1 MKAKR
6 FSIKTFPPN
15 APVKNARAP
24 RVLWWV
30 GLGVLCLLAYWPMFA
45 NRFVWSDPSFIV
57 KSEAI
62 RSLWPPSRFFTP
74 QGKVTEGAIYPLT
87 GQRPGMVLSF
97 ALDYSL
103 WKLNPWGYHLTNFAL
118 HLLCVFGVV
127 ILARKTSRNKWAGY
141 LAGALFAV
149 HPGHAEAV
157 IAFLGRSDLLATV
170 FVLTGFLMYW
180 RHREAKGWGKA
191 TWYAGSLGSYLAACF
206 SKETGLVLLGA
217 LIVFEGLDLRS
228 RDSKT
233 KITKY
238 KILSLLP
245 FLMVALIYWAYRGK
259 VLGGQAAGTEW
270 WGGSPSKNFMMM
282 LEAYAH
288 YLRLLFFPR
297 SLSPLHTVPAP
308 KGLLDGGALWG
319 AGLLAATVGIVFW
332 ALRRHPRTGFL
343 GAWFLLGLV
352 PVANIIPIPGVIL
365 AERWLYL
372 PSVGACAL
380 GGWGAWALYRRAGG
394 WTRWAWAGLMVL
406 ALGLWGARTWVWTR
420 AWRDEEGI
428 ARTIIA
434 TSPNSYLGQNNL
446 GNVLI
451 EQGRFEEAVQ
461 AFREAIRLKPNFAR
475 TYVQLGN
482 ALGAQEKLG
491 EAEQAFRQG
500 IALRP
505 DLPEPHNNLGNLLG
519 SQGRSV
525 EAEGE
530 YREALRLDPGY
541 AEAHNNLG
549 NMLGFQGKTGEAEGE
564 YREAIRLQPDYL
576 GAHFNLAL
584 TLEERGKF
592 PEAEAEYRLLLRRS
606 PGLTRAYYQL
616 GFNLFRQN
624 RREEAAE
631 ALEAFLD
638 HGGEGRAEVEAII
651 RRLREP

>member
-1 MKAKR
+1 MKK
-6 FSIKTFPPN
+6 
-15 APVKNARAP
+15 ARVP
-24 RVLWWV
+24 KLLWWA
-30 GLGVLCLLAYWPMFA
+30 GLGVLCLLAYWPMFV
-45 NRFVWSDPSFIV
+45 NGFVWSDPSFIV

-87 GQRPGMVLSF
+87 GQRPGMVLSL

-118 HLLCVFGVV
+118 HLLCVFGVA
-127 ILARKTSRNKWAGY
+127 ILAWKASRNEWAGY

-157 IAFLGRSDLLATV
+157 IAFLGRSDLLATA
-170 FVLTGFLMYW
+170 FVLAGFLMYW
-180 RHREAKGWGKA
+180 RHREAKGLRRA
-191 TWYAGSLGSYLAACF
+191 AWYAGSLASYLAACF
-206 SKETGLVLLGA
+206 SKETGLVLLGV
-217 LIVFEGLDLRS
+217 LIVYEGLDLGT
-228 RDSKT
+228 RDSKIQNL
-233 KITKY
+233 KS
-238 KILSLLP
+238 KILGFLP
-245 FLMVALIYWAYRGK
+245 FLMVALIYWSYRGK

-270 WGGSPSKNFMMM
+270 WGGSAFTNFLMM

-297 SLSPLHTVPAP
+297 SLSPLHTIPEP

-319 AGLLAATVGIVFW
+319 TGLLAATVGIVFW
-332 ALRRHPRTGFL
+332 ALRRHPRPGFL

-380 GGWGAWALYRRAGG
+380 GGWGAWALYRRARG

-406 ALGLWGARTWVWTR
+406 ALGLWGTRTWIWTQ
-420 AWRDEEGI
+420 AWRDEERI

-446 GNVLI
+446 GNLLI

-461 AFREAIRLKPNFAR
+461 AFREAIRLKPNFAK
-475 TYVQLGN
+475 THVQLGN
-482 ALGAQEKLG
+482 VLAAQGKLA
-491 EAEQAFRQG
+491 EAEQAFRWAIQ
-500 IALRP
+500 LRP

-519 SQGRSV
+519 SQGRSA
-525 EAEGE
+525 EAERE
-530 YREALRLDPGY
+530 YREALQLDPGY

-564 YREAIRLQPDYL
+564 YREAIRLQPDYF

-584 TLEERGKF
+584 TLEERGKL

>member
-1 MKAKR
+1 MKNDR
-6 FSIKTFPPN
+6 
-15 APVKNARAP
+15 ARQF
-24 RVLWWV
+24 LWWI
-30 GLGVLCLLAYWPMFA
+30 GLGVLCLLAYWPMFS
-45 NRFVWSDPSFIV
+45 NGFVWDDPFIIIDNKAV
-57 KSEAI
+57 HG
-62 RSLWPPSRFFTP
+62 LWPPSRFFTP

-87 GQRPGMVLSF
+87 GQRPGMVLSL

-118 HLLCVFGVV
+118 HLLCVFGVA
-127 ILARKTSRNKWAGY
+127 ILAWKASRNEWAGY

-170 FVLTGFLMYW
+170 FVLAGFLMYW
-180 RHREAKGWGKA
+180 RHREAKGWRRA
-191 TWYAGSLGSYLAACF
+191 AWFAGSLVSYLAACF

-217 LIVFEGLDLRS
+217 LIVFEGLDLGA
-228 RDSKT
+228 RDSKN
-233 KITKY
+233 KISKY
-238 KILSLLP
+238 IILRLLP

-259 VLGGQAAGTEW
+259 VLGGQAAGTDW
-270 WGGSPSKNFMMM
+270 WGGSAFTNFLMM

-297 SLSPLHTVPAP
+297 SLSPLHTVPVS
-308 KGLLDGGALWG
+308 KGLLDGGVFWG
-319 AGLLAATVGIVFW
+319 AGLLAATFGLVLW
-332 ALRRHPRTGFL
+332 ALKRHPRPGFL

-372 PSVGACAL
+372 PSVGVCAL

-394 WTRWAWAGLMVL
+394 WTRWAWVGLMIA
-406 ALGLWGARTWVWTR
+406 ALGILGTRTFLWNG

-446 GNVLI
+446 GNLLV

-461 AFREAIRLKPNFAR
+461 AYREAIRVKPNFAK

-482 ALGAQEKLG
+482 VLAAQGKLE
-491 EAEQAFRQG
+491 EAEQAYRQA
-500 IALRP
+500 IQVRP

-519 SQGRSV
+519 SQGRTA
-525 EAEGE
+525 EAERE
-530 YREALRLDPGY
+530 FREALRLDPGY

-549 NMLGFQGKTGEAEGE
+549 NMLGFQGKTVEAEGE

-584 TLEERGKF
+584 TLEERGKLS
-592 PEAEAEYRLLLRRS
+592 EAEAEYRLLLRRS
-606 PGLTRAYYQL
+606 PGFTRAYYQL